1 MAVPKVPVLFMKP
14 ATALADPYPAP
25 TPAPRFHQAD
35 DCCDY
40 ESELCVVIGKPCKDV
55 SEADA
60 LDYVLGYTASNDI
73 SHRDTQF
80 EQSQWGFS
88 KGFDASCPIGPA
100 LVSARAIPDPAKLHI
115 KGFKNGKKLQDCGIS
130 DLIFPVAKCVSFLSR
145 ATTLEPGTIILT
157 GTPAG
162 VGFGYEPKEYLR
174 DGDEF
179 AVEVQP
185 RIGTLYNVIKD
196 VKKY

>member
-1 MAVPKVPVLFMKP
+1 M
-14 ATALADPYPAP
+14 
-25 TPAPRFHQAD
+25 
-35 DCCDY
+35 
-40 ESELCVVIGKPCKDV
+40 IGKTCKDV

-60 LDYVLGYTASNDI
+60 LSYVLGYTASNDV

-80 EQSQWGFS
+80 EQSQWSYS
-88 KGFDASCPIGPA
+88 KGFDESCPIGPT
-100 LVSARAIPDPAKLHI
+100 LVSSKLVTDPAKLHI
-115 KGFKNGKKLQDCGIS
+115 KGFKNGKKLQDCSIN
-130 DLIFPVAKCVSFLSR
+130 DLIFPVAKVVSFLSR
-145 ATTLEPGTIILT
+145 STTLEAGTIILT

-162 VGFGYEPKEYLR
+162 VGLGFDPKEYLR

-185 RIGTLYNVIKD
+185 HVGTLFNVIKD